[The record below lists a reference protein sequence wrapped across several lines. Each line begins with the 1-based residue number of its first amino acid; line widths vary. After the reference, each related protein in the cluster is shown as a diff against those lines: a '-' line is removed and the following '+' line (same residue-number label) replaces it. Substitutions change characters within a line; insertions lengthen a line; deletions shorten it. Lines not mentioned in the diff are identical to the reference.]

1 MDTFT
6 SLDCC
11 CEETSINYVD
21 YALASYYTIAMAE
34 ASSNLARYDNIRYGF
49 NLAPDGYEWNAYL
62 SKVRSNF
69 GDEVKRRIIVGTY
82 VLSSAYYGKY
92 YLKAQK
98 IRNLLKQE
106 LRSLFKKYD
115 ILLAPTMPILPFKFG
130 EKIDDPIKMFM
141 IDIDTVIANL
151 AGIPAIS
158 MPAGFSNGLP
168 IGLQIMAS
176 EFQEQKLFEA
186 AFLFE
191 SKTNIDRSPEL

>member
-1 MDTFT
+1 M
-6 SLDCC
+6 L
-11 CEETSINYVD
+11 
-21 YALASYYTIAMAE
+21 LLPTIQLRWLKLG
-34 ASSNLARYDNIRYGF
+34 SNLARYDNIRYGF

-115 ILLAPTMPILPFKFG
+115 VLLAPTMPILPFKFG

-141 IDIDTVIANL
+141 IDIDTVIAESCRHPCNIY
-151 AGIPAIS
+151 AGW
-158 MPAGFSNGLP
+158 F
-168 IGLQIMAS
+168 
-176 EFQEQKLFEA
+176 
-186 AFLFE
+186 
-191 SKTNIDRSPEL
+191 